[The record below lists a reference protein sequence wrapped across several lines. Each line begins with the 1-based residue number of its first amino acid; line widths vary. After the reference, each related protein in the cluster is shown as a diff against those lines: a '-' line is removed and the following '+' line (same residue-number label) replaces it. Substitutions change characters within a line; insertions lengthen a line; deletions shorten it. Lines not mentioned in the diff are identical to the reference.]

1 MERKVTLSKFFVEAL
16 DPVYGSTGRFRLI
29 LEAKRSKDGTIE
41 LSASEDLFT
50 HDEAIKLSSL
60 YEANNIPSP
69 IGHFGFESRW

>member
-1 MERKVTLSKFFVEAL
+1 MERKVTVSKFFVEAL
-16 DPVYGSTGRFRLI
+16 DMASGSTGKFRLI
-29 LEAKRSKDGTIE
+29 YEAKRLNDGTIE

-69 IGHFGFESRW
+69 TEHFGFEFK